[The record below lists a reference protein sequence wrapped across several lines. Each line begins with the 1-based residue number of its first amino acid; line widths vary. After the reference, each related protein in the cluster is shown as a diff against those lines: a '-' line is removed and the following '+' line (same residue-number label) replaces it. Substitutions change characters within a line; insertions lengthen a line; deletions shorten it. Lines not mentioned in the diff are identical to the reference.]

1 MVLAVETGL
10 LKNIDVKEEARQLRL
25 DVSNVAPR
33 SEDSQF
39 VYLLVEHRNS
49 SGTRHRMKSLM
60 TCVRRTEWQ
69 SVRQKCLH
77 MYEACFRDQ
86 IVALT
91 VLQGFVDG

>member
-1 MVLAVETGL
+1 MVLAVEADL
-10 LKNIDVKEEARQLRL
+10 LKNINVKEVARQLLL

-39 VYLLVEHRNS
+39 VCLLIEHRNS
-49 SGTRHRMKSLM
+49 SSTRHRMQTLM

-77 MYEACFRDQ
+77 IYEGCVRDQ
-86 IVALT
+86 IVALA
-91 VLQGFVDG
+91 VLQGLVDG